1 MFAMPDLRRTFLTS
15 ASTAVYLLAL
25 FASAQE
31 TGSGACADVHVFLSR
46 GNNEPYPGRQG
57 KLVQAVC
64 SGLDSC
70 DYEDIAFDNALEVEY
85 CSAIEAGRKAGIAQ
99 ITAYHEKCPDAK
111 LVVSGY
117 SQGAHVVGDILGGG
131 GGVFFQDCTTP
142 TAAGLDPNSAPGNAS
157 KFASI
162 GFSRPQG
169 GLRHHGK
176 MSRLILI
183 LSLVAAALLFGDTR
197 HTAGQSFNTL
207 AGAPFNGLFPRT
219 GQQLAGL
226 NGFAGVLRD
235 WCQGDDPICAAGD
248 GTRTYDVQHHLNY
261 FDVYSGA
268 AGEWVQSMLGETT
281 SPSSSSTTALSTT
294 TTSPE
299 ASSST
304 AIPTTTTTSSAAVST
319 STSTLASI
327 LTLTSSS
334 TTSSVVNSSI
344 PTTSSS
350 TPPTSTV
357 SLTTLPEATNLSTT
371 NSSSA
376 TPVNQGNGAR
386 VVVCLKLY
394 LGLAALAS
402 VLFLIA

>member
-142 TAAGLDPNSAPGNAS
+142 TAAGLDPNSAPGNA
-157 KFASI
+157 I
-162 GFSRPQG
+162 
-169 GLRHHGK
+169 
-176 MSRLILI
+176 
-183 LSLVAAALLFGDTR
+183 AAALLFGDTR